1 MKRLALMVAAAVIVL
16 GACGG
21 GSSSGGSGAGGSGS
35 GGAQGT
41 APKTVVVKG
50 YKFAPRTLTVQ
61 AGGKVTF
68 KFDDGQ
74 VAHNAVA
81 KDKSFDTGTK
91 TQEDAVITLDQ
102 VGKFPYTCTLHPTM
116 KGTIVVE

>member
-1 MKRLALMVAAAVIVL
+1 MVAAAVIVL

-21 GSSSGGSGAGGSGS
+21 GSSSGGSGGSGSGGSGS

-41 APKTVVVKG
+41 PKTVVVKG

-61 AGGKVTF
+61 AGDKVTF

-91 TQEDAVITLDQ
+91 TQEDAVVTLDQ